1 MTAPNHHAQLEDLAA
16 LCAAG
21 AATADE
27 KRQLEAILASDP
39 QALVAYREYRDAGAL
54 LAEALP
60 PMAPP
65 AGALDAIRQRIAS
78 EPAQVARPSDTGAPS
93 PPPATDLPDNVIDL
107 ASRRRRTPVIVSS
120 VSVLAAAAM
129 ALLWF
134 RESRV
139 TTDLENRL
147 AAESQLRQDAVQRE
161 RQTLAR
167 LGDAEGQLQ
176 TVGQKLDR
184 AEKLAGWLQTPQVSL
199 STLGKNEKGPRVK
212 IFVDPEKRRW
222 LVYAYELPPISDK
235 DYQLWFLSSDAK
247 APVSAGV
254 LKRRPD
260 GILVTEIDIP
270 PDLQTIENA
279 AISLEKKGG
288 VASPTMDQIK
298 VSGKL

>member
-1 MTAPNHHAQLEDLAA
+1 MTAPSHDAELEDLAA

-21 AATADE
+21 AATAAE
-27 KRQLEAILASDP
+27 KRKLEAILASDP
-39 QALVAYREYRDAGAL
+39 LALVAYREYRDAGAL

-65 AGALDAIRQRIAS
+65 AGALDAIRDKIAK
-78 EPAQVARPSDTGAPS
+78 EPARVARDDSDRDAA
-93 PPPATDLPDNVIDL
+93 PPPAKDLPDNVIDL
-107 ASRRRRTPVIVSS
+107 ASWRRRGPVIVSS

-129 ALLWF
+129 TLLWF

-139 TTDLENRL
+139 TDELENRL
-147 AAESQLRQDAVQRE
+147 EAESQLRQDAVNRE

-167 LGDAEGQLQ
+167 LGDTEGQLQ
-176 TVGQKLDR
+176 TVSQKLDK
-184 AEKLAGWLQTPQVSL
+184 AEQLADWLQTPQVSL
-199 STLGKNEKGPRVK
+199 STLGKEEKGPRVK
-212 IFVDPEKRRW
+212 IFVDPDKRRW

-235 DYQLWFLSSDAK
+235 DYQLWFLSSDAQ

-270 PDLQTIENA
+270 TNLQTIENA

-288 VASPTMDQIK
+288 VVSPTMDQIK

>member
-1 MTAPNHHAQLEDLAA
+1 MTAPSHDERLEDLAA

-21 AATADE
+21 AATTDE

-39 QALVAYREYRDAGAL
+39 QALVAYREHRDAGAL

-65 AGALDAIRQRIAS
+65 AGALDAIRERIARD
-78 EPAQVARPSDTGAPS
+78 PAQVARPSERAPTA
-93 PPPATDLPDNVIDL
+93 PPAKPLPDNVIDL
-107 ASRRRRTPVIVSS
+107 ASRRRRTPMIVSS
-120 VSVLAAAAM
+120 VSLVAAAAM
-129 ALLWF
+129 ALLWV

-139 TTDLENRL
+139 SSDLENRL
-147 AAESQLRQDAVQRE
+147 AAETQLRQDSVARE

-176 TVGQKLDR
+176 TVSQKLDK
-184 AEKLAGWLQTPQVSL
+184 AENLATWLQTPQVSL
-199 STLGKNEKGPRVK
+199 STLGKSEDGPRVK
-212 IFVDPEKRRW
+212 IFVDPDKRRW

-235 DYQLWFLSSDAK
+235 DYQLWFLSSDAD

-254 LKRRPD
+254 LQRRPD
-260 GILVTEIDIP
+260 GVLVTEIAIP
-270 PDLQTIENA
+270 PNLQTIENA

-288 VASPTMDQIK
+288 VTSPTLDQIK